1 MGCIGGV
8 SWAFLCCGWCL
19 SGRGV
24 TSSSIT
30 GSGLRR
36 LVKDAF
42 FRSERTFWLER
53 FLRRERDRDSVRGV
67 AFVGSGVAGREVD
80 MAA

>member
-1 MGCIGGV
+1 MGGK
-8 SWAFLCCGWCL
+8 
-19 SGRGV
+19 GV
-24 TSSSIT
+24 TSSSVT
-30 GSGLRR
+30 GSGLCF

-53 FLRRERDRDSVRGV
+53 FLRRERDRDSVRGAAV
-67 AFVGSGVAGREVD
+67 VGSGVAGREVD